1 MEFKTILVNLD
12 IDEPIAPT
20 VNAAVELAR
29 RFNAALVALC
39 AARVPLSVTASG
51 GGILVVEAWQ
61 RMRQELENRI
71 AEMRAEFDRLTAEK
85 VLTQWRDSLAD
96 PSHAVVRAATMADLV
111 VVGARRGASTG
122 DAYRTA
128 DPNDVVLRAG
138 RPMLVL
144 ANGVDGVKA
153 SRICIA
159 WKDSREARR
168 ATVDALPLLALADEV
183 TVVNVGVGV
192 DDVEWARKG
201 VADVVGFLDMHGIQ
215 AKSELIASADEGPS
229 LLAYAEER
237 DIDLVMSGAYGR
249 TRLQEWAFGGMTRSL
264 LDATKLHRFMSS

>member
-1 MEFKTILVNLD
+1 MEFKTVLVNLD
-12 IDEPIAPT
+12 IDEPVAPM
-20 VNAAVELAR
+20 VNAAVDLAR
-29 RFNAALVALC
+29 RFNAALVAVC

-61 RMRQELENRI
+61 QMRRDLEICI
-71 AEMRAEFDRLTAEK
+71 AEIRAEFNRLTAEK
-85 VLTQWRDSLAD
+85 VLTQWRDSLED
-96 PSHAVVRAATMADLV
+96 PSHAVVGAAKLADLV
-111 VVGARRGASTG
+111 VLGARWGASTG

-128 DPNDVVLRAG
+128 DPKDVVLQAG

-144 ANGVDGVKA
+144 ANGADGVKT

-168 ATVDALPLLALADEV
+168 ATVDALPSLALADEV
-183 TVVNVGVGV
+183 TVVNVGV

-201 VADVVGFLDMHGIQ
+201 VADVVGFLDRHGIQ

-237 DIDLVMSGAYGR
+237 DINLVVSGAYGR
-249 TRLQEWAFGGMTRSL
+249 SRLQEWVFGGMTRSL